1 MEKEKEEEL
10 EIDLGKLLK
19 ALWHR
24 AWAIVLAM
32 LLGGG
37 LAFSYACY
45 VVTPEYKANALLYVN
60 NGSLSVGGTSI
71 SLSDLS
77 ASKTLVDTYSII
89 LRTRLT
95 LNDVIEQA
103 DLDYTYEQ
111 LRKMVSADAVNGT
124 EIFEISVVSTDPKE
138 AEMITN
144 MLVEILPEK
153 VAEVMDGC
161 SVRTVDFAVVPAKPI
176 SPNVTKYTMMGI
188 LAGMFLSCGL
198 IVLLQLLDNQIRN
211 EDDLIQSYDL
221 PVLAMV
227 PNLFSEKGA
236 KGYSYA
242 YGNPKA
248 KKGSEKS

>member
-37 LAFSYACY
+37 LAFGYAFY
-45 VVTPEYKANALLYVN
+45 VVTPEYEANALLYVN

-77 ASKTLVDTYSII
+77 ASKTLVDTYTII
-89 LRTRLT
+89 LQTRLT
-95 LNDVIEQA
+95 LNDVIDQA
-103 DLDYTYEQ
+103 GLDYTYEQ
-111 LRKMVSADAVNGT
+111 LREMVSAEAVNDT
-124 EIFEISVVSTDPKE
+124 EIFEISVVSADPKE
-138 AEMITN
+138 AALITN
-144 MLVEILPEK
+144 TIVEILPEK

-161 SVRTVDFAVVPAKPI
+161 SVRTVDFAVVPVKPI
-176 SPNVTKYTMMGI
+176 SPNVTKYTAMGI
-188 LAGMFLSCGL
+188 LAGMAVSCS
-198 IVLLQLLDNQIRN
+198 IIILLQLLDNQIRS
-211 EDDLIQSYDL
+211 EDDLIQNYSL

-227 PNLFSEKGA
+227 PDLFSEKAA
-236 KGYSYA
+236 KGYG
-242 YGNPKA
+242 YGYGEPGA
-248 KKGSEKS
+248 KKGRRKS